1 MIKSGFG
8 IAEQRHDTGGETIES
23 GKETVSA
30 AADGLHDCFR
40 RRCGHRVVHRA
51 DKKARRLLSSTDFA
65 GRTCYNGATAYPM
78 RVYFPTPARRAGP
91 KMQTIPSDF
100 ISEGTFFVWA
110 APHNS
115 SSAFAGY
122 FLPIHRYE
130 KLEILRSRWRLCRLT
145 DAACPLRVHKVFLQF
160 PNLNLEQNPSLTAL
174 AI

>member
-40 RRCGHRVVHRA
+40 RRCGHRVVRRA

-78 RVYFPTPARRAGP
+78 RVYFPTPAHRAGP
-91 KMQTIPSDF
+91 KMQTIPPDSHPRGLFYMGSAAQF
-100 ISEGTFFVWA
+100 ITGLRRIFFADPSV
-110 APHNS
+110 
-115 SSAFAGY
+115 
-122 FLPIHRYE
+122 R
-130 KLEILRSRWRLCRLT
+130 
-145 DAACPLRVHKVFLQF
+145 KV
-160 PNLNLEQNPSLTAL
+160 
-174 AI
+174 